1 MLTPDFPVDLQRRF
15 ESDIISGSLPP
26 GYRAPFQHIALRE
39 GAEPD
44 EMRKVL
50 RAAYRKGLVLLL
62 DWEFEVLDPVKPSV
76 QSLFQ
81 HTSQAGLKPTSH
93 VRQAVIEPAPPTV
106 AWQLGVDYG
115 APVYRLER
123 TRLVNDEVIA
133 NQVNF
138 IPYEV
143 CPGLEHDDLTQHSFQ
158 RLLED
163 KYHAV
168 VVHIQEEVA
177 LHPATQQD
185 QRILGLAS
193 GAPVLVVQRLSLSW
207 TRQPLVWAD
216 IHIRPDRY
224 HYVASLWPQAASL
237 LNDMQ
242 KRE

>member
-1 MLTPDFPVDLQRRF
+1 VLTPDFPVDLQRRF
-15 ESDIISGSLPP
+15 ESDIINGRLPP
-26 GYRAPFQHIALRE
+26 RYRAPFQHIALRE

-62 DWEFEVLDPVKPSV
+62 DREFEVLDPVKPRV

-93 VRQAVIEPAPPTV
+93 VRQAVLEPAPATV
-106 AWQLGVDYG
+106 ARQLGVDPG

-123 TRLVNDEVIA
+123 TRFVNEEVVA

-177 LHPATQQD
+177 LRTATEED
-185 QRILGLAS
+185 QRILGLEPES
-193 GAPVLVVQRLSLSW
+193 PVLVVQRMSLSW

-224 HYVASLWPQAASL
+224 HYVASLWPQAANL
-237 LNDMQ
+237 LNEIQ
-242 KRE
+242 KR